1 MQSFSANLF
10 PISVA
15 ESAAVLITGTTC
27 VGGNVQKADPEHFQ
41 YDSFMG
47 ERMMQWLGYKPDM

>member
-1 MQSFSANLF
+1 M
-10 PISVA
+10 SVA
-15 ESAAVLITGTTC
+15 ESAAVLITGTIC